1 MSTKPVK
8 PMTTKTSAV
17 KVAPSS
23 GAPSPAPSYD
33 VSADEVYNP
42 AGSLDASLSTLGDD
56 LSALHTALTMLSDRM
71 TSVCVP
77 SPELAIALTLTSVRD
92 SAPLTITLTN
102 YSEQIRSARHRVE
115 ALLDTMIL

>member
-1 MSTKPVK
+1 MPTKPVK
-8 PMTTKTSAV
+8 PLTPKTSAV
-17 KVAPSS
+17 KVAPSR

-33 VSADEVYNP
+33 ASEEEVYNP

-77 SPELAIALTLTSVRD
+77 SPELAMASTPVRD